1 MVMTKRGIYHNLN
14 ESEYAISNSEVALF
28 FSSRFYL
35 NKFLDEYKNYRNEFK
50 IRLQRSMNIDKMN
63 VDLMGDIHLYR
74 QIEKRGFRAVLNQDV
89 AKNVVILNDSLKE
102 KGELTWQE
110 LRLYA
115 LQRMIVQN
123 TKDWCEMQEQ
133 K

>member
-63 VDLMGDIHLYR
+63 VDLMADIHLYR

-123 TKDWCEMQEQ
+123 TKDWYEMQEQ

>member
-63 VDLMGDIHLYR
+63 VDLMADIHLYK

-123 TKDWCEMQEQ
+123 TKDWYETQEQ

>member
-50 IRLQRSMNIDKMN
+50 IRLKRSMNIDKMN
-63 VDLMGDIHLYR
+63 VDLMADIHLYK
-74 QIEKRGFRAVLNQDV
+74 QIEKRGFRAVLIQDV

-123 TKDWCEMQEQ
+123 TKDWYETQEQ

>member
-63 VDLMGDIHLYR
+63 VDLMADIHLYK

-89 AKNVVILNDSLKE
+89 AKNVVILNDTLKE

-123 TKDWCEMQEQ
+123 TKDWYEMQEQ

>member
-1 MVMTKRGIYHNLN
+1 MVMTKRGVYHNLN

-63 VDLMGDIHLYR
+63 VDLMADIHLYK
-74 QIEKRGFRAVLNQDV
+74 QIEKRGFRAVLIQDV

-123 TKDWCEMQEQ
+123 TKDWYETQEQ

>member
-63 VDLMGDIHLYR
+63 VDLMADIHLYKD
-74 QIEKRGFRAVLNQDV
+74 IEKRGFRAVLNQDV
-89 AKNVVILNDSLKE
+89 AKNVVILNDSLKG

-123 TKDWCEMQEQ
+123 TKDWYETQGQ

>member
-63 VDLMGDIHLYR
+63 VDLMADIHLYK

-89 AKNVVILNDSLKE
+89 AKNVVILNDSLKG

-115 LQRMIVQN
+115 LQRMI
-123 TKDWCEMQEQ
+123 
-133 K
+133 

>member
-63 VDLMGDIHLYR
+63 VDLMADIHLYK
-74 QIEKRGFRAVLNQDV
+74 QIEKRGFRAVLIQDV
-89 AKNVVILNDSLKE
+89 AKNVVVLNDSLKE
-102 KGELTWQE
+102 KSELTWQE

-123 TKDWCEMQEQ
+123 TKDWYEMQER